1 MKKATRIFAFEY
13 ANTSDRGILSIDRLL
28 RKL

>member
-1 MKKATRIFAFEY
+1 MKQSTNLAFEY
-13 ANTSDRGILSIDRLL
+13 ANTNDQGILSIDRLL